1 MSWPTSDRNQADDRP
16 NLRGPEPW
24 PFTLPKSEH
33 RNLLTE
39 FSKRFRAVDRL
50 VKRSLQQDERLKRA
64 QQAAEDAD
72 NDLLDAIKE
81 CRTLWVR
88 ARWAHG
94 QSTAAP
100 TDAPP
105 ANGNDDQRNAANP
118 PTKRRRR
125 ARALKDEVQSV
136 EDTPRSR

>member
-1 MSWPTSDRNQADDRP
+1 MSYPGIDRNRADDRP

-39 FSKRFRAVDRL
+39 FSKRFRTIDRL
-50 VKRSLQQDERLKRA
+50 VKRSNQQDERLKRA

-81 CRTLWVR
+81 CRTLWIR

-94 QSTAAP
+94 ENAAAP
-100 TDAPP
+100 TDAHPT
-105 ANGNDDQRNAANP
+105 DSDEDQPNAPNP
-118 PTKRRRR
+118 PPKRRRLER
-125 ARALKDEVQSV
+125 AVVV
-136 EDTPRSR
+136 EPR